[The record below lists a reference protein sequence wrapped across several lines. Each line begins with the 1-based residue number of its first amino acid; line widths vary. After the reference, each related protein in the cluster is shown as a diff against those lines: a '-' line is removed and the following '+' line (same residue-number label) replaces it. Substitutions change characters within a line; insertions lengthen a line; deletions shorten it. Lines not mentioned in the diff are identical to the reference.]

1 MGAYTIW
8 VYIKDHY
15 VSPTHLQFGA
25 YDAVAHFNIG
35 KQASVLILEKM
46 DLRHGMY
53 LLEECL
59 KGIKIERA
67 HRTGQKNSVKP
78 RTIIIKLLDFKDKI
92 DILKKTTNLKG
103 KNIYI
108 NEDFCAETVQI
119 RKNLREQMKIERAA
133 GNNTNVTKKHVY
145 LTGDYNINLLNHSS
159 NVNVQYFLNTLIQHD
174 IIPTISKSTRIT
186 NTSSTLLDNI
196 FTNNIHN
203 CLLESGIIK
212 TDITDH
218 FPIFLITNNIT
229 DNHSAL
235 KSTIQMRQIN
245 ENSLLHFRNLLSEKI
260 DWDLIL
266 QSQEAN
272 KAYDLFL
279 AQFCKYYDLAFPLKK
294 IVLNSKS
301 LLSPWMT
308 KGNTQKTWNVI
319 NQIIG
324 KKRCSNNN
332 LPQKLIID
340 GEMISN
346 KETIVE
352 KLNDYFLE
360 VGPNL
365 ASKIPKNTTNFKSY
379 IKPTNISMKE
389 VSLNIT
395 EVRNAYNSL
404 KNNKSAGIDQ
414 ISVNVV
420 KAIFDI
426 IEPSLFHIFN
436 LSIQSG
442 IVPEKLKIAKISP
455 IFKTGDNTIMSNYR
469 PISVLPCFSKL
480 LERIMYNRLNKYLTK
495 NKILYNKQFGFKK
508 NHSTDHAVIDLINYI
523 SDGFNNDCYTLGVF
537 IDLSKAFDTVD
548 HDILIEKLE
557 LYGVLNN
564 NLLWFKNYLSNRKQ
578 YIVYKENETGNK
590 VITCGVPQGS
600 ILGPL
605 LFLLYI
611 NDLYLASKTLNLILF
626 ADDSNLFYS
635 NKNIKDLFKIF
646 NEELIKVN
654 DWIICNKLSLNVLKT
669 KFLLFHKP
677 SKSDHLPLKLPNLF
691 MNNSVIKR
699 ESNVNFLGIILDE
712 NISWKS
718 HIKSIENKI
727 SKNISVLYRVKPFLN
742 IKSLK
747 IIYFSFIHSYLSYC
761 NIAWG
766 SSNYGKLKKIY
777 SKQKIACKIIFGIKR
792 TAHGE
797 PFLMELNA
805 LNVYKLNIYQVMLF
819 MFKSK
824 HGLSPNIFH
833 SYFTKISH
841 KYPTNFSN
849 DNFVVPRFY
858 FKLSSFQIQY
868 RGAFLWNEFFQKI
881 NKNNILQNISFEQFK
896 IVCKR
901 FLIGKNFDLK
911 YLF

>member
-1 MGAYTIW
+1 MKSINLKTKK
-8 VYIKDHY
+8 VKK
-15 VSPTHLQFGA
+15 PE
-25 YDAVAHFNIG
+25 
-35 KQASVLILEKM
+35 KQKAE
-46 DLRHGMY
+46 RPN
-53 LLEECL
+53 
-59 KGIKIERA
+59 GIKKQTKKKKDMVSASEIFI
-67 HRTGQKNSVKP
+67 TDTTLC
-78 RTIIIKLLDFKDKI
+78 TICSCPYNVPPFDDWTQCSKC
-92 DILKKTTNLKG
+92 TS
-103 KNIYI
+103 
-108 NEDFCAETVQI
+108 C
-119 RKNLREQMKIERAA
+119 
-133 GNNTNVTKKHVY
+133 NTNITKKHVY

-174 IIPTISKSTRIT
+174 IILTISKSTRIT
-186 NTSSTLLDNI
+186 NTASTLLDNI

-229 DNHSAL
+229 DNHFAL

-266 QSQEAN
+266 QSKEAN
-272 KAYDLFL
+272 RAYDLFL

-294 IVLNSKS
+294 IVINSKS

-352 KLNDYFLE
+352 KLNNYFLE

-480 LERIMYNRLNKYLTK
+480 LERIMYDRPNKYLTK

-508 NHSTDHAVIDLINYI
+508 KT
-523 SDGFNNDCYTLGVF
+523 FNGSC
-537 IDLSKAFDTVD
+537 
-548 HDILIEKLE
+548 
-557 LYGVLNN
+557 NN
-564 NLLWFKNYLSNRKQ
+564 RF
-578 YIVYKENETGNK
+578 NK
-590 VITCGVPQGS
+590 
-600 ILGPL
+600 
-605 LFLLYI
+605 LYI
-611 NDLYLASKTLNLILF
+611 RW
-626 ADDSNLFYS
+626 
-635 NKNIKDLFKIF
+635 
-646 NEELIKVN
+646 V
-654 DWIICNKLSLNVLKT
+654 
-669 KFLLFHKP
+669 
-677 SKSDHLPLKLPNLF
+677 
-691 MNNSVIKR
+691 
-699 ESNVNFLGIILDE
+699 
-712 NISWKS
+712 
-718 HIKSIENKI
+718 
-727 SKNISVLYRVKPFLN
+727 
-742 IKSLK
+742 
-747 IIYFSFIHSYLSYC
+747 
-761 NIAWG
+761 
-766 SSNYGKLKKIY
+766 
-777 SKQKIACKIIFGIKR
+777 Q
-792 TAHGE
+792 
-797 PFLMELNA
+797 
-805 LNVYKLNIYQVMLF
+805 
-819 MFKSK
+819 
-824 HGLSPNIFH
+824 
-833 SYFTKISH
+833 
-841 KYPTNFSN
+841 
-849 DNFVVPRFY
+849 
-858 FKLSSFQIQY
+858 
-868 RGAFLWNEFFQKI
+868 
-881 NKNNILQNISFEQFK
+881 
-896 IVCKR
+896 
-901 FLIGKNFDLK
+901 
-911 YLF
+911 

>member
-1 MGAYTIW
+1 MRLP
-8 VYIKDHY
+8 V
-15 VSPTHLQFGA
+15 
-25 YDAVAHFNIG
+25 FNI
-35 KQASVLILEKM
+35 
-46 DLRHGMY
+46 
-53 LLEECL
+53 
-59 KGIKIERA
+59 ER
-67 HRTGQKNSVKP
+67 
-78 RTIIIKLLDFKDKI
+78 
-92 DILKKTTNLKG
+92 
-103 KNIYI
+103 Y
-108 NEDFCAETVQI
+108 
-119 RKNLREQMKIERAA
+119 
-133 GNNTNVTKKHVY
+133 NT
-145 LTGDYNINLLNHSS
+145 NLLNHSS

-174 IIPTISKSTRIT
+174 IIPTISKSIRIT

-196 FTNNIHN
+196 FTNNIYN

-229 DNHSAL
+229 DNYSAL

-294 IVLNSKS
+294 IVINSKS

-308 KGNTQKTWNVI
+308 KGLLKSFKRKQKLYEKYLKHKSFTNEINYKNYKSLFEKTKKHSKRNYYAKMLKKTEGNQIVKKRCSI

-324 KKRCSNNN
+324 KKRCSSNN

-379 IKPTNISMKE
+379 IKPTNISIKE

-480 LERIMYNRLNKYLTK
+480 LERTMYDMLNNYLTK

-508 NHSTDHAVIDLINYI
+508 KT
-523 SDGFNNDCYTLGVF
+523 FNGSC
-537 IDLSKAFDTVD
+537 
-548 HDILIEKLE
+548 
-557 LYGVLNN
+557 
-564 NLLWFKNYLSNRKQ
+564 SNRF
-578 YIVYKENETGNK
+578 NK
-590 VITCGVPQGS
+590 
-600 ILGPL
+600 
-605 LFLLYI
+605 LYI
-611 NDLYLASKTLNLILF
+611 RW
-626 ADDSNLFYS
+626 
-635 NKNIKDLFKIF
+635 
-646 NEELIKVN
+646 V
-654 DWIICNKLSLNVLKT
+654 
-669 KFLLFHKP
+669 
-677 SKSDHLPLKLPNLF
+677 
-691 MNNSVIKR
+691 
-699 ESNVNFLGIILDE
+699 
-712 NISWKS
+712 
-718 HIKSIENKI
+718 
-727 SKNISVLYRVKPFLN
+727 
-742 IKSLK
+742 
-747 IIYFSFIHSYLSYC
+747 
-761 NIAWG
+761 
-766 SSNYGKLKKIY
+766 
-777 SKQKIACKIIFGIKR
+777 Q
-792 TAHGE
+792 
-797 PFLMELNA
+797 
-805 LNVYKLNIYQVMLF
+805 
-819 MFKSK
+819 
-824 HGLSPNIFH
+824 
-833 SYFTKISH
+833 
-841 KYPTNFSN
+841 
-849 DNFVVPRFY
+849 
-858 FKLSSFQIQY
+858 
-868 RGAFLWNEFFQKI
+868 
-881 NKNNILQNISFEQFK
+881 
-896 IVCKR
+896 
-901 FLIGKNFDLK
+901 
-911 YLF
+911 